1 MTSSLLTV
9 TPLTVDSVREVF
21 KNTSDLITLYF
32 YLNIPRDKSSDAAT
46 AAEYYVNHSR
56 KHSKGRRIIWG
67 LDQIGDTALADSIM
81 SCAEPSTG
89 MWSVYMNDI

>member
-21 KNTSDLITLYF
+21 KNTSNLSSLYF
-32 YLNIPRDKSSDAAT
+32 NLNIPPDKSSDAAT
-46 AAEYYVNHSR
+46 AAEYYVNHNKTYR
-56 KHSKGRRIIWG
+56 RGREIVWG
-67 LDQIGDTALADSIM
+67 LDMIGDTALADPIM

-89 MWSVYMNDI
+89 MCSVYMNGI

>member
-9 TPLTVDSVREVF
+9 TPLTVDSVTEVF
-21 KNTSDLITLYF
+21 KNTRSLSLLFSVI
-32 YLNIPRDKSSDAAT
+32 NSPCDKWSDAAA

-56 KHSKGRRIIWG
+56 VYRRGRRIIWG
-67 LDQIGDTALADSIM
+67 LDGIGDTALADSIM
-81 SCAEPSTG
+81 SCAEPGTG